1 MVWEVSSLSCVIKG
15 DKTGFF
21 QLTGLRG
28 QCSVSPCAD
37 PSVLKRDE
45 NSLNTDAGVGE
56 RVRQC
61 KLKIINL

>member
-28 QCSVSPCAD
+28 QYSISPCAYL
-37 PSVLKRDE
+37 SVLKRKE
-45 NSLNTDAGVGE
+45 NCLNTKAGVG
-56 RVRQC
+56 
-61 KLKIINL
+61 